1 METNHQIID
10 SPQLQPTFTQRLRHS
25 KALIPTMAV
34 MGVTVL
40 ALAAALAVNH
50 SQAQSGVGAGV
61 APQAA
66 VADRN
71 PPAAAGARG
80 GPMLNQAAPYPGTA
94 VAQAARGPVCGNC
107 GTVESVTP
115 VERTVPTSGV
125 GAVAGGVVGGLLGN
139 QMGGGNGR
147 AAMTVLGAVGG
158 GFAGN
163 AIEKHVKKKT
173 VYRMRVRM
181 NNGKIRTVEQA
192 TPMGVGARVVIEGHT
207 ARPARMAAPGAQ
219 TSIQSRFPA

>member
-1 METNHQIID
+1 MQTNHQITD
-10 SPQLQPTFTQRLRHS
+10 SPNFQPTFAQRLRHS

-34 MGVTVL
+34 MAVTVL
-40 ALAAALAVNH
+40 ALAATLAVNH
-50 SQAQSGVGAGV
+50 SQAQPGGNAVV
-61 APQAA
+61 TAPLAA
-66 VADRN
+66 AAQN
-71 PPAAAGARG
+71 PAATAGANAG
-80 GPMLNQAAPYPGTA
+80 AMPNQAQYPKTA
-94 VAQAARGPVCGNC
+94 MAQATRGPVCGHC

-115 VERTVPTSGV
+115 VERTMPTSGV

-173 VYRMRVRM
+173 VYRMRIRM
-181 NNGKIRTVEQA
+181 NDGTIRTVEQSA
-192 TPMGVGARVVIEGHT
+192 AIAAGTPVVLRGHT
-207 ARPARMAAPGAQ
+207 ARPAPAATSSAQ
-219 TSIQSRFPA
+219 AIIQSHATA

>member
-1 METNHQIID
+1 MQTNHQITD
-10 SPQLQPTFTQRLRHS
+10 SPNFQPTFAQRLRHS

-34 MGVTVL
+34 MAVTVL
-40 ALAAALAVNH
+40 ALAATLVVNH
-50 SQAQSGVGAGV
+50 SQAQPGGNV
-61 APQAA
+61 AVTAPVPAA
-66 VADRN
+66 VQSPSSAIN
-71 PPAAAGARG
+71 ANAGAM
-80 GPMLNQAAPYPGTA
+80 PNQAQYPKT
-94 VAQAARGPVCGNC
+94 VMAQATRGPVCGHC

-173 VYRMRVRM
+173 VYQMRIRM
-181 NNGKIRTVEQA
+181 NDGTVRTVEQSA
-192 TPMGVGARVVIEGHT
+192 AIAAGTPVVLKGHT
-207 ARPARMAAPGAQ
+207 ARPAPVATSAARAI
-219 TSIQSRFPA
+219 IQSHATA